1 MLAAA
6 AFHAAV
12 AATAGARLLRE
23 DRPCSGCAW
32 KRTPDALFPPAPAL
46 PETPPKLGC
55 WSAPSLLAGER
66 PRAALTC
73 EGYADPNT
81 PACVLSL
88 AVACVRLFAAPVEA
102 GYVTSS
108 ALLSRPPS
116 QRRSSQLYIGNS
128 KCVASQQALWESEL
142 IRLIE
147 GTSRAGEDPHT
158 KLAHHTP
165 HGPALRALQRAP
177 PPPHQCTSG
186 SPPCMSRGWSVE
198 GAPYCQ

>member
-1 MLAAA
+1 MTSLGCERSLALRSSEPPDRAGGSEPLAACCEA
-6 AFHAAV
+6 CVLLAAVAFHAAV

-73 EGYADPNT
+73 EGYAEPNT

-116 QRRSSQLYIGNS
+116 Q
-128 KCVASQQALWESEL
+128 
-142 IRLIE
+142 
-147 GTSRAGEDPHT
+147 
-158 KLAHHTP
+158 
-165 HGPALRALQRAP
+165 AP
-177 PPPHQCTSG
+177 VQD
-186 SPPCMSRGWSVE
+186 SPPAIEFIDEIARR
-198 GAPYCQ
+198 

>member
-12 AATAGARLLRE
+12 AATTGARLPRE

-116 QRRSSQLYIGNS
+116 HRQHRRKFFSVVFSRAEAALGVALHRARRARPEPQPTMQLPSAARSRERCSRQQTSSQH
-128 KCVASQQALWESEL
+128 
-142 IRLIE
+142 IE
-147 GTSRAGEDPHT
+147 
-158 KLAHHTP
+158 
-165 HGPALRALQRAP
+165 PA
-177 PPPHQCTSG
+177 
-186 SPPCMSRGWSVE
+186 
-198 GAPYCQ
+198 

>member
-1 MLAAA
+1 MFNRKTNRLSKQKKAACVLLAAA

-12 AATAGARLLRE
+12 AATAGAWLPRE

-32 KRTPDALFPPAPAL
+32 RRTPGALFPPAPAL
-46 PETPPKLGC
+46 PETLPKLGC

-81 PACVLSL
+81 LACVLSPTF
-88 AVACVRLFAAPVEA
+88 ACVRLFAAPVEA

-116 QRRSSQLYIGNS
+116 QASLLLSVDSDGAVSGVYGVHCSHYQGLGVTRSVFKATGVKPQ
-128 KCVASQQALWESEL
+128 
-142 IRLIE
+142 
-147 GTSRAGEDPHT
+147 
-158 KLAHHTP
+158 
-165 HGPALRALQRAP
+165 
-177 PPPHQCTSG
+177 
-186 SPPCMSRGWSVE
+186 
-198 GAPYCQ
+198 

>member
-1 MLAAA
+1 M
-6 AFHAAV
+6 
-12 AATAGARLLRE
+12 E
-23 DRPCSGCAW
+23 
-32 KRTPDALFPPAPAL
+32 PAL

-116 QRRSSQLYIGNS
+116 HAICERRFERVIGDRTGFVPIDSNTD
-128 KCVASQQALWESEL
+128 Q
-142 IRLIE
+142 
-147 GTSRAGEDPHT
+147 P
-158 KLAHHTP
+158 
-165 HGPALRALQRAP
+165 
-177 PPPHQCTSG
+177 
-186 SPPCMSRGWSVE
+186 
-198 GAPYCQ
+198 